1 MIEYILFVCFYFAE
15 NVDFTLDRSN
25 VVLGQDPV
33 NVTVTL
39 LNDGI
44 ANEGVEELQLTLVD
58 RDGQNNFG
66 EFLLDKVTIT
76 IVDRNGI
83 IIYV

>member
-1 MIEYILFVCFYFAE
+1 MYFAE

-25 VVLGQDPV
+25 IELGQDHV
-33 NVTVTL
+33 IVTVTL

-44 ANEGVEELQLTLVD
+44 ANEGVEELQLTLVEMD
-58 RDGQNNFG
+58 AEDNEG

-76 IVDRNGI
+76 IVDRSGRQLH
-83 IIYV
+83 V